1 VSGDGWR
8 APVPRPA
15 QETLPLEGRVAG
27 RAAALEVRDDG
38 LGILL
43 LEPVSGRVNL
53 LGAETVA
60 LLEILVG
67 QAAEKPLR
75 GLVVASALPGT
86 FVAGADVNEFR
97 ALRSFQDAENASRRG
112 QRLFETI
119 EHLPFPVVAAIGGAC
134 LGGGTELALACHYRV
149 AADDARVE
157 IGLPEV
163 RLGIVPGWGGTQ
175 RLPLLVGLGPA
186 LDMILNGRS
195 VGARVALK
203 LGLVDEVVPAER
215 LIAAAEGVVDEA
227 AAGRRRPLR
236 ALAGHALARWNPIRA
251 ATTALACR
259 VARRRLAGRVDERN
273 YPAPYL
279 AIEAI
284 AHGLRHG
291 RAEGLAFE
299 AEAIGHLAAGPTSR
313 GLVALFLMQQAAR
326 RDPVVAAPPRRVEAA
341 AVIGAGAM
349 GGGIARALA
358 KAGIPVRL
366 KDVDPAAL
374 GRGMAAAAALEEYE
388 LRKRRITRL
397 EMDRRLDRI
406 LPTLDYTGFRR
417 AGIVIEAV
425 VESLNV
431 KHQVLRDLEAILPE
445 GFIFATNTSSLPI
458 GSIAAPARRPDD
470 VVGLHFFNPVHRM
483 PLIEVVRGAR
493 TSDRAVATA
502 VELAKRI
509 GKTPVVVGDAPGFL
523 VNRIL
528 MAYLGEALLMLEE
541 GARIDD
547 LDQALLAFGMPMGP
561 FALLDQIGI
570 DVAAHVAAVLQDAFA
585 DRAPKSSILGALRE
599 RGWLG
604 RKTGR
609 GFYLHGGGDQGGDR
623 GGDHGG
629 DRGGEGKAGDG
640 GRPPRHVNAA
650 AYGLVAGAG
659 GRRTSAATAES
670 RLLLPMINEAVR
682 CLEDGIVRTPAEV
695 DLAMVLGTGFP
706 PFRGG
711 LLRHADA
718 LGLVAVTQGL
728 SLMAERLGPRFQPAR
743 SLDDMARAGRR
754 FFEE

>member
-1 VSGDGWR
+1 
-8 APVPRPA
+8 
-15 QETLPLEGRVAG
+15 
-27 RAAALEVRDDG
+27 VRDDG
-38 LGILL
+38 TGLLL

-53 LGAETVA
+53 LGAETVG

-67 QAAEKPLR
+67 QATEKPLK
-75 GLVVASALPGT
+75 GLVIASALPGT
-86 FVAGADVNEFR
+86 FVAGADVNEIR

-112 QRLFETI
+112 QRLFEAI

-149 AADDARVE
+149 AADDPRVE

-163 RLGIVPGWGGTQ
+163 RLGILPGWGGTQ
-175 RLPLLVGLGPA
+175 RLPLLVGTGPA
-186 LDMILNGRS
+186 LDLILNGRS
-195 VGARVALK
+195 VGARAAQK
-203 LGLVDEVVPAER
+203 LGLVDEVVPPER
-215 LIAAAEGVVDEA
+215 LLASAFQVAEEA
-227 AAGRRRPLR
+227 EAGRRRPRR
-236 ALAGHALARWNPIRA
+236 ALAGHALARWSPLRLM
-251 ATTALACR
+251 ATTIAGR
-259 VARRRLAGRVDERN
+259 VARRRLARRVDERN

-284 AHGLRHG
+284 VHGLRHG
-291 RAEGLAFE
+291 RSEGLEFE
-299 AEAIGHLAAGPTSR
+299 AQSLGHLAVGPTSR
-313 GLVALFLMQQAAR
+313 GLVGLFLMQQAAR
-326 RDPVVAAPPRRVEAA
+326 RDPVVAAPPRPVEAA

-366 KDVDPAAL
+366 KDVDPVAL
-374 GRGMAAAAALEEYE
+374 GRGMAAAAALEDHEM
-388 LRKRRITRL
+388 RRRRVTRI
-397 EMDRRLDRI
+397 ERDRRLDRI
-406 LPTLDYTGFRR
+406 LPTLEYTGFRR

-425 VESLNV
+425 VESLKV
-431 KHQVLRDLEAILPE
+431 KHEVLRDLEAVLPP
-445 GFIFATNTSSLPI
+445 GFIFATNTSSLPR
-458 GSIAAPARRPDD
+458 GTIAAPARCPED

-493 TSDRAVATA
+493 TSDAAVATA
-502 VELAKRI
+502 VDLAKRI

-547 LDQALLAFGMPMGP
+547 LDRALVVFGMPMGP

-570 DVAAHVAAVLQDAFA
+570 DVAAHVAGVLQEAFA
-585 DRAPKSSILGALRE
+585 DRAPKTTILGALRE
-599 RGWLG
+599 RGWVG
-604 RKTGR
+604 RKAGR
-609 GFYLHGGGDQGGDR
+609 GFYLHDGGERDGPGGGPA
-623 GGDHGG
+623 
-629 DRGGEGKAGDG
+629 GEGG
-640 GRPPRHVNAA
+640 GRPHSVNHAV
-650 AYGLVAGAG
+650 YGLVPGGGA
-659 GRRTSAATAES
+659 RRASGTAAES
-670 RLLLPMINEAVR
+670 RLVLPMINEAVR
-682 CLEDGIVRTPAEV
+682 CLEDGIVRTPADV

-728 SLMAERLGPRFQPAR
+728 ALMAERLGSRFHPAV
-743 SLDDMARAGRR
+743 SLQDMARTGRR
-754 FFEE
+754 FFED

>member
-1 VSGDGWR
+1 VARVTSDGWR
-8 APVPRPA
+8 APALRPA
-15 QETLPLEGRVAG
+15 QETLPLEGRSSG

-38 LGILL
+38 LGLLL
-43 LEPVSGRVNL
+43 LEPVTGRVNL

-67 QAAEKPLR
+67 QAAEKTLK
-75 GLVVASALPGT
+75 GLVVMSALPGT
-86 FVAGADVNEFR
+86 FVAGADVNEIR

-112 QRLFETI
+112 QRLFETL
-119 EHLPFPVVAAIGGAC
+119 ESLPFPVVAAIGGAC

-149 AADDARVE
+149 AADDPRVE

-163 RLGIVPGWGGTQ
+163 RLGILPGWGGTQ

-186 LDMILNGRS
+186 LDFILNGRS
-195 VGARVALK
+195 VGARAAQK
-203 LGLVDEVVPAER
+203 MGLVDEVVPPER
-215 LIAAAEGVVDEA
+215 LLASAEGIVEAAE
-227 AAGRRRPLR
+227 AGRRRPRR
-236 ALAGHALARWNPIRA
+236 ALAGHALARWSPLRL
-251 ATTALACR
+251 ATTAIACR
-259 VARRRLAGRVDERN
+259 VARRRLAGRVDERH
-273 YPAPYL
+273 YPAPYM

-291 RAEGLAFE
+291 RAEGLEFE
-299 AEAIGHLAAGPTSR
+299 AQSLGHLAVGPTSR

-326 RDPVVAAPPRRVEAA
+326 RDPVVVAPPRRIDAA
-341 AVIGAGAM
+341 AVVGAGAM

-388 LRKRRITRL
+388 VRKRRITRI

-406 LPTLDYTGFRR
+406 LPTLEYTGFRR
-417 AGIVIEAV
+417 AGIVVEAV
-425 VESLNV
+425 VESLKV
-431 KHQVLRDLEAILPE
+431 KHEVLRDLESVLPA

-458 GSIAAPARRPDD
+458 GSIAAPARCPED

-483 PLIEVVRGAR
+483 PLVEVIRGAR
-493 TSDRAVATA
+493 TSDTAVATA
-502 VELAKRI
+502 VDLAKRI

-547 LDQALLAFGMPMGP
+547 LDRALAGFGMPMGP

-570 DVAAHVAAVLQDAFA
+570 DVAAHVAGVLQGAFA
-585 DRAPKSSILGALRE
+585 DRAPKTTILGALRE
-599 RGWLG
+599 RGWTG
-604 RKTGR
+604 RKAGR
-609 GFYLHGGGDQGGDR
+609 GFYLHDGGGRDDAGGSA
-623 GGDHGG
+623 
-629 DRGGEGKAGDG
+629 GEGG
-640 GRPPRHVNAA
+640 GSRPRTVNHAV
-650 AYGLVAGAG
+650 YGLAPGAG
-659 GRRTSAATAES
+659 GRRTTGVAAES
-670 RLLLPMINEAVR
+670 RLVLPMINEAVR
-682 CLEDGIVRTPAEV
+682 CLEDGIVRTPADV

-711 LLRHADA
+711 LLRHADS

-728 SLMAERLGPRFQPAR
+728 SLQAERLGPRFQPAR
-743 SLDDMARAGRR
+743 SLEDMARAGRR
-754 FFEE
+754 FFED